1 MKTNPNSNTPIEGFK
16 DSSIRSIGFGL
27 VAIAVL
33 AIGFGGWATTARM
46 SGAVV
51 TSGNV
56 VVSSDLRAV
65 QHPDGG
71 IVGDIHV
78 RDGDRVL
85 AGDVVLTLD
94 DQLLSGS
101 QALVDDRLVAIKAQ
115 LARLTAER
123 DGLDDLV
130 LSDELMS
137 RKDEAKVQRAL
148 ASQRAVMEARRLSQD
163 GEVAALTE
171 QITQIEQE
179 IIGLEAQRDAAEE
192 EIELIESELAGQQQ
206 LLEKG
211 LTPETRVTA
220 LKRQRSGLVGNS
232 GGLISRIAV
241 ARGRISE
248 TRINILQLEKTF
260 REQVMN
266 EISALEVELDGL
278 KERRSAAELQLARVD
293 LRAPTDGIVHE
304 MMVHTV
310 GGVVSPGETLMQIV
324 PEGDGLVV
332 TASVMPQD
340 INNVAV
346 GQSASVIIAA
356 FDQHIV
362 SRLDGNVEFVSADL
376 KTDPISGMPYYEAR
390 VALDEDAFALL
401 EERQLNLLPGM
412 PAEVYIATGER
423 TLFEYLIDPLSKQIR
438 TTFREV

>member
-1 MKTNPNSNTPIEGFK
+1 MEGFK

>member
-1 MKTNPNSNTPIEGFK
+1 MNINPNSNTHAEGFK
-16 DSSIRSIGFGL
+16 DRSIRSIGFGL
-27 VAIAVL
+27 AAIALL

-56 VVSSDLRAV
+56 VVSSDLRDV

-71 IVGDIHV
+71 IVGDINV
-78 RDGDRVL
+78 RNGDRVQ
-85 AGDVVLTLD
+85 AGDVVLSLD
-94 DQLLSGS
+94 NQLLSAN
-101 QALVDDRLVAIKAQ
+101 QTLVDDRLVAIEAQ

-123 DGLDDLV
+123 DGLDELA
-130 LSDELMS
+130 LSDELVS
-137 RKDEAKVQRAL
+137 RNDEEKVQRAL
-148 ASQRAVMEARRLSQD
+148 ATQIAMMEARRLSQD
-163 GEVAALTE
+163 GQVAALNE

-179 IIGLEAQRDAAEE
+179 ITGLEAQRDAADE
-192 EIELIESELAGQQQ
+192 EIQLIESELAGQQK

-248 TRINILQLEKTF
+248 TQINILQLEKTF
-260 REQVMN
+260 REKVMN
-266 EISALEVELDGL
+266 EIAALEVERDGL
-278 KERRSAAELQLARVD
+278 KERRSAAELQMARVD
-293 LRAPTDGIVHE
+293 LRAPADGIVHE
-304 MMVHTV
+304 LTVNTV
-310 GGVVSPGETLMQIV
+310 GGVVAPGETLMQIV
-324 PEGDGLVV
+324 PEGEGLVV

-346 GQSASVIIAA
+346 GQSANVVIAA
-356 FDQHIV
+356 FDQHVV
-362 SRLDGNVEFVSADL
+362 SRLDGSVEFVSADL
-376 KTDPISGMPYYEAR
+376 KTDPVTGMSYYEAR
-390 VALDEDAFALL
+390 VALDDEAFSLL
-401 EERQLNLLPGM
+401 EDRQLNLLPGM

>member
-1 MKTNPNSNTPIEGFK
+1 MNTNPNSNTPTEGFK
-16 DSSIRSIGFGL
+16 DRSIRSIGFGL
-27 VAIAVL
+27 AAIAIL

-51 TSGNV
+51 TAGNV

-78 RDGDRVL
+78 RNGDRVQ
-85 AGDVVLTLD
+85 AGDVVLRLD
-94 DQLLSGS
+94 DQLPSGS
-101 QALVDDRLVAIKAQ
+101 QALVDDRLVAIEAQ

-137 RKDEAKVQRAL
+137 REDEAKVQRAL
-148 ASQRAVMEARRLSQD
+148 ASQRAVMGARRLSQD

-179 IIGLEAQRDAAEE
+179 ITGLEAQRNAAEE
-192 EIELIESELAGQQQ
+192 EIELIERELAGQQQ
-206 LLEKG
+206 LLAKG

-293 LRAPTDGIVHE
+293 LRAPADGIVHE

-346 GQSASVIIAA
+346 GQLASVVIAA

-362 SRLDGNVEFVSADL
+362 SRLDGSVEFVSADL
-376 KTDPISGMPYYEAR
+376 KTDPMTGMPYYEAR
-390 VALDEDAFALL
+390 VALDEEAFALL

>member
-1 MKTNPNSNTPIEGFK
+1 MNINPNSNTQTEGFK
-16 DSSIRSIGFGL
+16 DRSIRSIGFGL
-27 VAIAVL
+27 AAIAVL

-56 VVSSDLRAV
+56 VVSSDLRDV

-71 IVGDIHV
+71 IVGDINV
-78 RDGDRVL
+78 RNGDRVQ
-85 AGDVVLTLD
+85 AGDVVLSLD
-94 DQLLSGS
+94 NQLLSAN
-101 QALVDDRLVAIKAQ
+101 QTLVDDRLVAIEAQ
-115 LARLTAER
+115 LARLAAER
-123 DGLDDLV
+123 DGLDELA
-130 LSDELMS
+130 LSDELVS
-137 RKDEAKVQRAL
+137 RNDEEKVQRAL
-148 ASQRAVMEARRLSQD
+148 ATQIAMMEARRLSQD
-163 GEVAALTE
+163 GQVAALNE

-179 IIGLEAQRDAAEE
+179 ITGLEAQRDAADE

-248 TRINILQLEKTF
+248 TQINILQLEKTF
-260 REQVMN
+260 REKVMN
-266 EISALEVELDGL
+266 EIAALEVERDGL
-278 KERRSAAELQLARVD
+278 KERRSAAELQMARVD
-293 LRAPTDGIVHE
+293 LRAPADGIVHE
-304 MMVHTV
+304 LTVNTV
-310 GGVVSPGETLMQIV
+310 GGVVAPGETLMQIV
-324 PEGDGLVV
+324 PEGEGLVV

-346 GQSASVIIAA
+346 GQSANVVIAA
-356 FDQHIV
+356 FDQHVV
-362 SRLDGNVEFVSADL
+362 SRLDGSVEYVSADL
-376 KTDPISGMPYYEAR
+376 KTDPVTGMSYYEAR
-390 VALDEDAFALL
+390 VALNDEAFSLL
-401 EERQLNLLPGM
+401 EGRQLNLLPGM

>member
-1 MKTNPNSNTPIEGFK
+1 MNTNQNTNTSTEGFK
-16 DSSIRSIGFGL
+16 DRSVRSIGFGL
-27 VAIAVL
+27 AAIAVL

-51 TSGNV
+51 TAGNV
-56 VVSSDLRAV
+56 VVSSDLRTV

-78 RDGDRVL
+78 RNGDRVQ
-85 AGDVVLTLD
+85 AGDVVLRLD

-101 QALVDDRLVAIKAQ
+101 QALVDDRLVAIEAQ

-130 LSDELMS
+130 LSDELVS
-137 RKDEAKVQRAL
+137 RQDEVKVQRAL
-148 ASQRAVMEARRLSQD
+148 TTQKAVMDARRLSQD

-179 IIGLEAQRDAAEE
+179 ITGLEAQRAAADE
-192 EIELIESELAGQQQ
+192 EITLIESELVGQKH

-211 LTPETRVTA
+211 LTPETRVIA

-260 REQVMN
+260 REQIMN
-266 EISALEVELDGL
+266 EISTLEVELDGL
-278 KERRSAAELQLARVD
+278 KERRSAAELQLSRVD
-293 LRAPTDGIVHE
+293 LRAPADGIVHE
-304 MMVHTV
+304 MMVNTV

-346 GQSASVIIAA
+346 GQSANVVIAA
-356 FDQHIV
+356 FDHHIAP
-362 SRLDGNVEFVSADL
+362 RLDGRVEFVSADL
-376 KTDPISGMPYYEAR
+376 KTDPMTGMQYYEAR
-390 VALDEDAFALL
+390 VALEDDAFALL

-423 TLFEYLIDPLSKQIR
+423 TLIEYLIDPLSKQIR
-438 TTFREV
+438 TTFREA

>member
-1 MKTNPNSNTPIEGFK
+1 MNINPNSNIPTEGFK
-16 DSSIRSIGFGL
+16 DRSSRSIGLGL
-27 VAIAVL
+27 AAIAAL
-33 AIGFGGWATTARM
+33 ALGFGGWATTARM

-51 TSGNV
+51 TAGNV
-56 VVSSDLRAV
+56 VVSSDLRTV

-78 RDGDRVL
+78 RNGDRVQ
-85 AGDVVLTLD
+85 AGDVVLRLD

-101 QALVDDRLVAIKAQ
+101 QALVDDRLVAIEAQ

-148 ASQRAVMEARRLSQD
+148 ASQRAVMDARRLSQD

-179 IIGLEAQRDAAEE
+179 ITGLEAQRDAAEE
-192 EIELIESELAGQQQ
+192 EIELIERELAGQQQ

-293 LRAPTDGIVHE
+293 LRAPADGIVHE

-346 GQSASVIIAA
+346 GQSASVVIAA

-362 SRLDGNVEFVSADL
+362 SRLDGSVEFVSADL
-376 KTDPISGMPYYEAR
+376 KTDPITGMPYYEAR

-401 EERQLNLLPGM
+401 EDRQLNLLPGM
-412 PAEVYIATGER
+412 PAEVYITTGER

>member
-1 MKTNPNSNTPIEGFK
+1 MNINPNSNTQTAGFK
-16 DSSIRSIGFGL
+16 DRSIRSIGFGL
-27 VAIAVL
+27 AAIAVL

-56 VVSSDLRAV
+56 VVSSDLRDV

-71 IVGDIHV
+71 IVGDINV
-78 RDGDRVL
+78 RNGDRVQ
-85 AGDVVLTLD
+85 AGDVVLSLD
-94 DQLLSGS
+94 NQLLSAN
-101 QALVDDRLVAIKAQ
+101 QTLVDDRLVAIEAQ
-115 LARLTAER
+115 LARLAAER
-123 DGLDDLV
+123 DGLDELA
-130 LSDELMS
+130 LSDELVS
-137 RKDEAKVQRAL
+137 RNDEEKVQRAL
-148 ASQRAVMEARRLSQD
+148 ATQIAMMEARRLSQD
-163 GEVAALTE
+163 GQVAALNE

-179 IIGLEAQRDAAEE
+179 ITGLEAQRDAADE

-248 TRINILQLEKTF
+248 TQINILQLEKTF
-260 REQVMN
+260 REKVMN
-266 EISALEVELDGL
+266 EISALEVERDGL
-278 KERRSAAELQLARVD
+278 KERRSAAELQMARVD
-293 LRAPTDGIVHE
+293 LRAPADGIVHE
-304 MMVHTV
+304 LTVNTV
-310 GGVVSPGETLMQIV
+310 GGVVAPGETLMQIV
-324 PEGDGLVV
+324 PEGEGLVV

-346 GQSASVIIAA
+346 GQSANVVIAA
-356 FDQHIV
+356 FDQHVV
-362 SRLDGNVEFVSADL
+362 SRLDGSVEYVSADL
-376 KTDPISGMPYYEAR
+376 KTDPVTGMSYYEAR
-390 VALDEDAFALL
+390 VALNDEAFSLL
-401 EERQLNLLPGM
+401 EDRQLNLLPGM